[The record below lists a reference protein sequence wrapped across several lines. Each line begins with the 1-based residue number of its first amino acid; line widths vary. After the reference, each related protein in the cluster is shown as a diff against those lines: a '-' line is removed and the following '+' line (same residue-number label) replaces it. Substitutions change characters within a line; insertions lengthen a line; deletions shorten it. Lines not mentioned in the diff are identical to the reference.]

1 MELKSIL
8 FLELRNTGLTSRMQN
23 TRDIDK
29 AKM

>member
-8 FLELRNTGLTSRMQN
+8 FLELRNTGLTRYMQN